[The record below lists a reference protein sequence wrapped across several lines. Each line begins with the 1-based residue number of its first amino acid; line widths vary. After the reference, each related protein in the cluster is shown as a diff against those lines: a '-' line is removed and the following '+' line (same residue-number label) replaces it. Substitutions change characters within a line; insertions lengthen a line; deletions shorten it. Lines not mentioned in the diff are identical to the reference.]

1 MTKTR
6 VVVLLGVIVV
16 ALGWVAAQ
24 ALSSNLVYYQTP
36 TELLAKGDP
45 AVGERVRLGG
55 LVARGS
61 IEQLSGGRVR
71 FILTDGT
78 SRMTVIDTGDV
89 PLLFKDDKGVVVE
102 GAMTTDG
109 TFHADT
115 VLVQHGDSYR
125 PPAPGE
131 TPTAYDPDA

>member
-1 MTKTR
+1 MTKVR

-36 TELLAKGDP
+36 TELLAKGAP
-45 AVGERVRLGG
+45 AIGERVRLGG

-61 IEQLSGGRVR
+61 IQQLSGGRVR

-78 SRMTVIDTGDV
+78 SRMTVLDSGDV
-89 PLLFKDDKGVVVE
+89 PLLFKDGKGVGVHRPVICAIVRVA
-102 GAMTTDG
+102 GDNAGRQRHGTDEASRDG
-109 TFHADT
+109 
-115 VLVQHGDSYR
+115 
-125 PPAPGE
+125 PAPR
-131 TPTAYDPDA
+131 ARSR

>member
-61 IEQLSGGRVR
+61 IEQLSGGKVR

-78 SRMTVIDTGDV
+78 SRMTVLDTGDV
-89 PLLFKDDKGVVVE
+89 PLLFKDGKGVVVE
-102 GAMTTDG
+102 GAMAADG

-115 VLVQHGDSYR
+115 VLVRHGDSYR

-131 TPTAYDPDA
+131 TPTAYDPNA